1 MRRRSTGSAVPEAA
15 ATSPGRDFL
24 ADSKALVR
32 RFFAAWTEGRFDRM
46 SELLDPAGT
55 WWTLAARRT
64 RTVGAQLE
72 RHQSAWA
79 EARDGIRFRVVT
91 LTAEADRV
99 AAVVES
105 WAEFKVQGPYN
116 NLYHFLFRIA
126 GEHIAETWVYYDTA
140 LANRVLRGEGGGVPV
155 PGHAAD

>member
-1 MRRRSTGSAVPEAA
+1 VPEAA
-15 ATSPGRDFL
+15 VTSPGRDHL
-24 ADSKALVR
+24 ADNKALVTD
-32 RFFAAWTEGRFDRM
+32 FFAAWTEGRFDRM

-55 WWTLAARRT
+55 WWTLAGRRT

-72 RHQSAWA
+72 RHWSAWA
-79 EARDGIRFRVVT
+79 EARDGISFRVLT

-105 WAEFKVQGPYN
+105 RAEFAVQGLYS

-126 GEHIAETWVYYDTA
+126 GEHIASTWVYYDTA